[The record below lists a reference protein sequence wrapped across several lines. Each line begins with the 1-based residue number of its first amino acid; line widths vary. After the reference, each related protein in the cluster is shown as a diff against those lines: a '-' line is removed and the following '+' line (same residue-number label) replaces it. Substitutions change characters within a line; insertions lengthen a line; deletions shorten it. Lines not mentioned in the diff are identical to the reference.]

1 MKKLAVCGALVG
13 ALGLASCESTTQVL
27 NQEQVAAI
35 QVAVNRGQF
44 EMSCP
49 SATGVVLSRNLIQP
63 VLNGPLVSGP
73 QRAEYAIGVSGC
85 GKKGTYI
92 ALCQVGS
99 TSCVSG
105 ESRPVQ

>member
-1 MKKLAVCGALVG
+1 MKTLAICAALVG
-13 ALGLASCESTTQVL
+13 TVGLAACESTTQVL
-27 NQEQVAAI
+27 NQEQVAAV

-44 EMSCP
+44 ELSCP
-49 SATGVVLSRNLIQP
+49 AANGVVLSRNLIQP

-73 QRAEYAIGVSGC
+73 QRAEYTIGVSGC
-85 GKKGTYI
+85 GKKATYI
-92 ALCQVGS
+92 AICQVGS